1 MRAGGGMKTS
11 QTTCLRSVLNITPM
25 KNKLPLV
32 LSVLSVLA
40 LLSGGCA
47 GTLGGTAL
55 GLSGT
60 VLKGGTLIGGSV
72 TVASNTV
79 SVGGSYAQG
88 TNAAYSGSVTVN
100 K

>member
-32 LSVLSVLA
+32 LSVLA

-47 GTLGGTAL
+47 GTLGGTTL

-60 VLKGGTLIGGSV
+60 VLKSGTLIGGSV

-88 TNAAYSGSVTVN
+88 TNAAYSGSVTVD

>member
-1 MRAGGGMKTS
+1 MKKK
-11 QTTCLRSVLNITPM
+11 QFVLVSLLT
-25 KNKLPLV
+25 V
-32 LSVLSVLA
+32 LSALA
-40 LLSGGCA
+40 GGCA
-47 GTLGGTAL
+47 GTLGGTTL
-55 GLSGT
+55 GVSGT
-60 VLKGGTLIGGSV
+60 VLKDGTLVGGSV